1 MPFLS
6 LPDQLDTL
14 PLSFSL
20 FQVVTTYPDQRR
32 FPILIIVVGCFRCS
46 SMYVHTFFFNLSRQF
61 FVVFGVV
68 VHVAAYKMLEYMAR
82 PYLGP
87 GGELLEAGTDLS
99 DSYFSE

>member
-1 MPFLS
+1 
-6 LPDQLDTL
+6 
-14 PLSFSL
+14 
-20 FQVVTTYPDQRR
+20 
-32 FPILIIVVGCFRCS
+32 
-46 SMYVHTFFFNLSRQF
+46 MYVHTFFNLSRQF

-68 VHVAAYKMLEYMAR
+68 VHAAAYKMLEYMAR